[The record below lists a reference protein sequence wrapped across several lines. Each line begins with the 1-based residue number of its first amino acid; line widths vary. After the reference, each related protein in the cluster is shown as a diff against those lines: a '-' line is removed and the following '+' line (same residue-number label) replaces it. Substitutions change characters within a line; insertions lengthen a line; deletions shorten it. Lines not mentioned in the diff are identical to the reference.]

1 MMSGSAI
8 RSGGP
13 GEFALGWKP
22 LVASFVGVTFG
33 ASPVPFNVFPV
44 VMGPMHVQSGWD
56 FTAISVGFSI
66 FGVIASLLAPVF
78 GALCDRFGVRP
89 VALLSLAAF
98 ALTFGSFY
106 LLPHSLGGYWA
117 LWAVLGI
124 VGIGSTPLTFSR
136 AVNMWF
142 TRNRGLALG
151 IMLLGTS
158 AAAMVVPQ
166 LAQTVAAAS
175 NWRAVFPAVALLPLL
190 IALPI
195 GLFWLREPR
204 PEERPAGVVDAQ
216 GRLTGITLVQALR
229 GYRFWVLLF
238 AVFAIALA
246 YAGVQINI
254 VQIGELHGL
263 SARASA
269 SVLTLVALGILA
281 SRLLIGFLFDRLWA
295 PAVAFPAMLVTS
307 LACWMLAG
315 TSGGLTAVMLGGFF
329 LGFAAG
335 AESDIIAYFAARYF
349 GMAHYCRIYGT
360 LYMVFGIGSSISPI
374 LYGMVRDRTGGY
386 DSILMA
392 DILLF
397 AASGAA
403 LLLLGRYPSAAG
415 AAAALAPAEAR

>member
-1 MMSGSAI
+1 VSGSDF
-8 RSGGP
+8 RSGGR

-22 LVASFVGVTFG
+22 LAACFVGVTCG
-33 ASPVPFNVFPV
+33 ASPVPLNVLPV
-44 VMGPMHVQSGWD
+44 VMGPIHLESGWD

-89 VALLSLAAF
+89 VALLSMAAF
-98 ALTFGSFY
+98 ALAFGSFY
-106 LLPHSLGGYWA
+106 LLPDSLGGYWA
-117 LWAVLGI
+117 LWALLGI

-142 TRNRGLALG
+142 SRNRGLALG

-158 AAAMVVPQ
+158 AAAIVVPQ
-166 LAQTVAAAS
+166 LAQTVATAA
-175 NWRAVFPAVALLPLL
+175 NWRTVFPVVALLPLL
-190 IALPI
+190 IALPV
-195 GLFWLREPR
+195 GLLWLREPR
-204 PEERPAGVVDAQ
+204 PEERPVGVADAQ
-216 GRLTGITLVQALR
+216 GRLTGITFAEALR

-246 YAGVQINI
+246 YAGAQINI
-254 VQIGELHGL
+254 VQIAQLHGL
-263 SARASA
+263 SPRASA
-269 SVLTLVALGILA
+269 SVLTLVALGILG

-295 PAVAFPAMLVTS
+295 PAVAFPAMVVTS
-307 LACWMLAG
+307 FACWMLLG
-315 TSGGLTAVMLGGFF
+315 TSGGLASMMLAGFL

-360 LYMVFGIGSSISPI
+360 LYMAFGIGASISPI
-374 LYGMVRDRTGGY
+374 LYGAVRDRTGGY
-386 DSILMA
+386 DSILTA

-397 AASGAA
+397 AAAGAS
-403 LLLLGRYPSAAG
+403 LLLLGRYPVSAAG
-415 AAAALAPAEAR
+415 TAAALAPAEAG

>member
-1 MMSGSAI
+1 
-8 RSGGP
+8 
-13 GEFALGWKP
+13 
-22 LVASFVGVTFG
+22 VASFIGVTFG

-44 VMGPMHVQSGWD
+44 VLGPIHAQSGWD

-89 VALLSLAAF
+89 VALLSMVAF

-106 LLPHSLGGYWA
+106 LLPDSLGGYWA
-117 LWAVLGI
+117 LWALLGI

-166 LAQTVAAAS
+166 LAQTIVAAS
-175 NWRAVFPAVALLPLL
+175 NWRTVFPVVALLPLL

-195 GLFWLREPR
+195 GLLWLREPR
-204 PEERPAGVVDAQ
+204 PEERPVGVADAQ
-216 GRLTGITLVQALR
+216 GRLTGVTLVQALR
-229 GYRFWVLLF
+229 GYRFWVLLL
-238 AVFAIALA
+238 AVFAIAVA
-246 YAGVQINI
+246 YAGVQLNI
-254 VQIGELHGL
+254 VQIAELHGL
-263 SARASA
+263 SPRAA
-269 SVLTLVALGILA
+269 AGVLTLVALGILA
-281 SRLLIGFLFDRLWA
+281 SRVLIGFLFDRLWA

-307 LACWMLAG
+307 FACWMLVG
-315 TSGGLTAVMLGGFF
+315 TSGGLVPVILGGFL

-349 GMAHYCRIYGT
+349 GMAYYCRIYGT
-360 LYMVFGIGSSISPI
+360 FYMAFGIGSSISPI

-386 DSILMA
+386 DPILMA

-403 LLLLGRYPSAAG
+403 LLLLGRYPVSVAG
-415 AAAALAPAEAR
+415 TAAALAPAEAR